1 MWICPKCKREFKNK
15 NQNHYCNIKP
25 KTIDEYI

>member
-1 MWICPKCKREFKNK
+1 MWICPKCKKDFKNK
-15 NQNHYCNIKP
+15 NHYCNIKP